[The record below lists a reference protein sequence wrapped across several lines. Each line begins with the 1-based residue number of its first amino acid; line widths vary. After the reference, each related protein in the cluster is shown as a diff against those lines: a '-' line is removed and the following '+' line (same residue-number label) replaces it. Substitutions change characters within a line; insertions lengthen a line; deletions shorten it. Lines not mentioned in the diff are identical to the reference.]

1 MQTKIEMQEMS
12 IKNFQFNSSG
22 LTCALTVFLSFW
34 LLSTIGLGWL
44 ANSVLILMV
53 CLVTLPAIAF
63 FVFRWWLKRNLVE
76 DKCPVCGYEFT
87 GLNQT
92 QMRCPS
98 CSEPLL
104 IEQGHFQRVTPPG
117 TIDVQAVEV
126 SAKQIED

>member
-12 IKNFQFNSSG
+12 IKNFQFNFSG

-34 LLSTIGLGWL
+34 LLSAIGLGWL

-126 SAKQIED
+126 SAKQIEE

>member
-12 IKNFQFNSSG
+12 IKFSQFNVPG
-22 LTCALTVFLSFW
+22 LTCALTVLLSFW
-34 LLSTIGLGWL
+34 LLSAIGLGWL
-44 ANSVLILMV
+44 AKSVLILLV

-76 DKCPVCGYEFT
+76 DNCPVCGYQFT
-87 GLNQT
+87 ALNQT

-104 IEQGHFQRVTPPG
+104 IEQGDFKRVTPPG

-126 SAKQIED
+126 SVQQIED

>member
-12 IKNFQFNSSG
+12 IKNSQFNVSG
-22 LTCALTVFLSFW
+22 LTCALTVLLSFW
-34 LLSTIGLGWL
+34 LLSAIGLGWL
-44 ANSVLILMV
+44 AKSVLILLV

-76 DKCPVCGYEFT
+76 DNCPVCNYQFT

-104 IEQGHFQRVTPPG
+104 IEQGSFKRVTPPG

-126 SAKQIED
+126 SAQQIEE